1 MGKHAN
7 QAVMQEIERQ
17 ERRQHREREDE
28 RTERER
34 DYDEWRWARLE
45 AEVRNMGSFQ

>member
-1 MGKHAN
+1 MGKHFVAETMR
-7 QAVMQEIERQ
+7 QLERQ
-17 ERRQHREREDE
+17 ERRQYREREDE

-34 DYDEWRWARLE
+34 DYDERRWARLE